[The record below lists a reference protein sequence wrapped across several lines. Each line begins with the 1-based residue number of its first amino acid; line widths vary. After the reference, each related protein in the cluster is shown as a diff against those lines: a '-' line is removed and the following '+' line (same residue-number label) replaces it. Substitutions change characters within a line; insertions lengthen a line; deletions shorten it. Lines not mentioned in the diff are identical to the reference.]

1 LHKIFKGTNNA
12 FVFMNVILIHINRQ
26 HVSTTNV
33 AFFRMM
39 RTVIFAT
46 SLQKFLKVIYAGR
59 SRKRAGL
66 RSLYIVQEHKLLL
79 YKQESAEENK
89 WT

>member
-1 LHKIFKGTNNA
+1 
-12 FVFMNVILIHINRQ
+12 MNVILRVLHSNYQ
-26 HVSTTNV
+26 HVSATHV

-46 SLQKFLKVIYAGR
+46 ALQKFLKVIYAGR
-59 SRKRAGL
+59 PCKCAGL
-66 RSLYIVQEHKLLL
+66 CSLYVAQEHKLRL